1 MKKIFIL
8 LVLLVASKL
17 NAQDNLYPKE
27 WSIEFN
33 VGFTKPFRTMTPG
46 YQTSDPTLYHI
57 DLGTRYTVAPGFGL
71 KADVG
76 YDSFK
81 NKPNTPEFSSKYIRF
96 DIQGV
101 IDLGYAFIIYDEPD
115 PIGIFFHSGFG
126 VSQLTSNTKT
136 YNDKMINVIY
146 GLTGTLRINKN
157 IDLSGDISG
166 LMHLKQ
172 GLTFDGRPNK
182 SGTYG
187 HFTGNM
193 LTSTIGIIY
202 TFRK

>member
-17 NAQDNLYPKE
+17 NAQDISYYKE

-57 DLGTRYTVAPGFGL
+57 DLGTRYTIAPGFGL

-81 NKPNTPEFSSKYIRF
+81 NKPDSPEFKSKYIRF

-115 PIGIFFHSGFG
+115 PIGIYFHSGFG
-126 VSQLTSNTKT
+126 VSQLTSNVKT

-146 GLTGTLRINKN
+146 GLTGTLKINKN

-172 GLTFDGRPNK
+172 GLTFDGRTE
-182 SGTYG
+182 SGTHG
-187 HFTGNM
+187 LFTGNM

>member
-8 LVLLVASKL
+8 LVFLVASKL
-17 NAQDNLYPKE
+17 NAQDSYSKE

-33 VGFTKPFRTMTPG
+33 VGFNKPFHTMTPG
-46 YQTSDPTLYHI
+46 YQTSNPTLYHI
-57 DLGTRYTVAPGFGL
+57 DLGTRYTIAPGFGL

-81 NKPNTPEFSSKYIRF
+81 NKPDTPEFDSKYIRF

-115 PIGIFFHSGFG
+115 PIGIYFHSGFG
-126 VSQLTSNTKT
+126 VSQLTSNVKT
-136 YNDKMINVIY
+136 YNDKMINIIY
-146 GLTGTLRINKN
+146 GLTGTLKINKN

-172 GLTFDGRPNK
+172 GLTFDGRTE
-182 SGTYG
+182 SSTYG
-187 HFTGNM
+187 LFTGNM

-202 TFRK
+202 TLRK

>member
-17 NAQDNLYPKE
+17 NAQYNSYPKE

-46 YQTSDPTLYHI
+46 YQTSNPTLYHI
-57 DLGTRYTVAPGFGL
+57 DLGTRYTIAPGFGL
-71 KADVG
+71 KSDVG

-81 NKPNTPEFSSKYIRF
+81 NKPDTPEFDSKYIRF

-101 IDLGYAFIIYDEPD
+101 IDLGYAFIIYDQPD
-115 PIGIFFHSGFG
+115 PIGIYFHSGFG
-126 VSQLTSNTKT
+126 VSQLTSNVKT

-146 GLTGTLRINKN
+146 GLTGTLKINKN

-172 GLTFDGRPNK
+172 GLTFDGRTE

-202 TFRK
+202 TLRK

>member
-17 NAQDNLYPKE
+17 NAQYNSYPKE

-46 YQTSDPTLYHI
+46 YQTSNPTLYHI
-57 DLGTRYTVAPGFGL
+57 DLGTRYTIAPGFGL
-71 KADVG
+71 KSDVG

-81 NKPNTPEFSSKYIRF
+81 NKPDTPEFDSKYIRF

-101 IDLGYAFIIYDEPD
+101 IDLGYAFIIYDQPD
-115 PIGIFFHSGFG
+115 PIGIYFHSGFG
-126 VSQLTSNTKT
+126 VSQLTSNVKT

-146 GLTGTLRINKN
+146 GLTGTLKINKN

-172 GLTFDGRPNK
+172 GLTFDGRTE

-187 HFTGNM
+187 LFKGNM
-193 LTSTIGIIY
+193 LNSTIGIIY
-202 TFRK
+202 TLRK

>member
-8 LVLLVASKL
+8 FVLLVASKL
-17 NAQDNLYPKE
+17 NAQDIRYYKE

-33 VGFTKPFRTMTPG
+33 VGVTKPFRTMTPG

-57 DLGTRYTVAPGFGL
+57 DLGTRYTIAPGFGL

-101 IDLGYAFIIYDEPD
+101 VDLGYAFMIYDEPD

-126 VSQLTSNTKT
+126 VSQLTSDVKT

-146 GLTGTLRINKN
+146 GLTGTLKINKN

-172 GLTFDGRPNK
+172 GLTFDGRTE

-202 TFRK
+202 TLRK